1 MKKLLLAAALLIPF
15 IANAQ
20 SSSPFAYKNEGKYFY
35 YSDVVQ
41 VDSSLTASD
50 LYKDAK
56 LFIKKMSLPN
66 IKITTDDATG
76 GVVAADI
83 DEKTTFK
90 TQTGIGSE
98 DLEIKYSMK
107 IEMKKGRYRYT
118 FDSFT
123 LSYVGADHKTNAH
136 LLEELDKDKGGGAF
150 GLGRSKR
157 ILTAMNNLIL
167 SHVDL
172 MAKNMS
178 KRSDDF

>member
-41 VDSSLTASD
+41 VDSSLTVSD

-107 IEMKKGRYRYT
+107 IEMKKARYRYT
-118 FDSFT
+118 
-123 LSYVGADHKTNAH
+123 
-136 LLEELDKDKGGGAF
+136 
-150 GLGRSKR
+150 
-157 ILTAMNNLIL
+157 
-167 SHVDL
+167 
-172 MAKNMS
+172 
-178 KRSDDF
+178 